1 MNAPQKLLF
10 VISNFIFH
18 LILVFIYSYLL
29 LQIFQNILPEYNLNY
44 NIALGI
50 SLIFLTLKF
59 VLNVSEKAT
68 DGTWAEFANYMANT
82 LLRIAFLY
90 AYISVAIWIYTM

>member
-1 MNAPQKLLF
+1 MNAPQKFLF
-10 VISNFIFH
+10 TIANFIFH

-44 NIALGI
+44 NVALGI

-59 VLNVSEKAT
+59 ILNVSEKAT
-68 DGTWAEFANYMANT
+68 DGTWTELANYIVNSF
-82 LLRIAFLY
+82 LRIGFLY
-90 AYISVAIWIYTM
+90 AYISVAIWIHSM